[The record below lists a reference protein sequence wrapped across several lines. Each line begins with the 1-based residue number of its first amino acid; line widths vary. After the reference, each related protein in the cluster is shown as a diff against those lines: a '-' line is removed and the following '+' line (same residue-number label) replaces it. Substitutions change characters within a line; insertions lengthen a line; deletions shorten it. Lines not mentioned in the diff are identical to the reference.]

1 MFKKLYV
8 LTDFPVLGVNLL
20 RGEKYYDRGHGLI
33 RPQRYNIFFD
43 IDKQVIK
50 EGLMKNRNFANL

>member
-1 MFKKLYV
+1 MLKKIYV

-33 RPQRYNIFFD
+33 RLQRYNIFLTL
-43 IDKQVIK
+43 INKALRQ
-50 EGLMKNRNFANL
+50 